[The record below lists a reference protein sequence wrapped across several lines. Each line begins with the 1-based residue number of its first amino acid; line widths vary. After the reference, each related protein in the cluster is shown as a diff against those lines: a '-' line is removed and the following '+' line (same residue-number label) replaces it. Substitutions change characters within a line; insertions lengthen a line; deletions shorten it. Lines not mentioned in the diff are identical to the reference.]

1 MTDIEFSYNYG
12 SGHMIIHCDSFFPC
26 TKTVLT
32 KLLKLTP
39 GTAVDE
45 IADYLKEAEA
55 NEKNWMD
62 SVKKSFPAEHQKLC
76 DLQHLVDSK
85 THPNGIR
92 LAKNELKRA
101 TDDLKEQ
108 KKCINK
114 MQKDYKSSE
123 KRVKQLQMNA
133 EVVQKYKESMFW

>member
-12 SGHMIIHCDSFFPC
+12 SGRMIIHCDKFFPC
-26 TKTVLT
+26 TKSILT
-32 KLLKLTP
+32 RLLRLTP
-39 GTAVDE
+39 DTTIDE

-62 SVKKSFPAEHQKLC
+62 SVKKLFPAEHQKLC
-76 DLQHLVDSK
+76 DLQHMVESE

-101 TDDLKEQ
+101 KDDLKEQ
-108 KKCINK
+108 KKYVNK
-114 MQKDYKSSE
+114 IQKDYKHSE
-123 KRVKQLQMNA
+123 KRLKQLQMNA
-133 EVVQKYKESMFW
+133 EVVRQRKESMFW

>member
-1 MTDIEFSYNYG
+1 MTDIEFNYNYG
-12 SGHMIIHCDSFFPC
+12 SGRMIIHCDSFFPC

-76 DLQHLVDSK
+76 DLQHLVESK

-108 KKCINK
+108 KKYINK
-114 MQKDYKSSE
+114 TQKDYKSSE